1 MNKDCM
7 HIMLRVNQSNVLGF
21 SIRGR
26 LGSLTPLF
34 RNIGVLISYIISGT
48 VKYQNIPAILIFI
61 PILYMVF
68 LFFLPNTPQYH
79 LQTENIKVKKLFF
92 VLFCESLIA
101 IETFFRTLNVN
112 MENAISGSG
121 KIVKILQRL

>member
-34 RNIGVLISYIISGT
+34 RNMGVLMGFAVGGT

-92 VLFCESLIA
+92 CFVL
-101 IETFFRTLNVN
+101 
-112 MENAISGSG
+112 
-121 KIVKILQRL
+121 

>member
-34 RNIGVLISYIISGT
+34 RNMGVLMGFAVGGT

-68 LFFLPNTPQYH
+68 LFFQPNTPQYH

-101 IETFFRTLNVN
+101 IETFF
-112 MENAISGSG
+112 
-121 KIVKILQRL
+121 